1 MELTKKEIKTLNGIL
16 RTEIRELKDLVKTVD
31 DEKDKKELEKELE
44 IVKSIFSKINEKTDD

>member
-1 MELTKKEIKTLNGIL
+1 MELTKKEIKTLNCIL

-44 IVKSIFSKINEKTDD
+44 VVKSIFSKINEKIDD